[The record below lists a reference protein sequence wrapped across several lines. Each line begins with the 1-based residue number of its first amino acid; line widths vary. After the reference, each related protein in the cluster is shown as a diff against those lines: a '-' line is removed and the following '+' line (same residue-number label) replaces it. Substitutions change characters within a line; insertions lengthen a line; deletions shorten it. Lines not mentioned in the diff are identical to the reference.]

1 MANLGALSS
10 LGIGSGTLTY
20 DIIDKLKN
28 ADKAAMI
35 TPIDNKISEVKQ
47 KESSLT
53 TLTTLTATLKTA
65 VIDLSDSAFFEKRK
79 VNVSGSDVSVKAND
93 GVAVQDINMTINQL
107 AQTDINQ
114 SKGFASET
122 SSVVDTDTTMTI
134 DIDGNTYSI
143 DVKAGTTLEEL
154 RDQINNATE
163 GEVVASI
170 LNTGNTDPYSLILKS
185 SATGEN
191 QAISVSYDADDG
203 DDDDDDDFLNL
214 TNVQP
219 AQDAKFKFNGVD
231 ITRST
236 NTIEDLVVGVTFELT
251 AASGSENRISI
262 QQDVEGIADMVS
274 EFVSAYNSW
283 NSNITEVTKFDPE
296 GGSTG
301 VFQGDSTVRRLLS
314 DVKYALFNSQV
325 DGKGAGT
332 YGITVNKD
340 GILSFD
346 RTTFINELNSDP
358 AKVKEVFTS
367 DTGGVFS
374 SLNDVLKNATDS
386 STGYLGIYEEQLK
399 TEESHLSD
407 ERERSLEILNK
418 RYEIMALQFAAYD
431 EMINSMNNAYQ
442 SLQMAIDSQLASKK

>member
-10 LGIGSGTLTY
+10 LGIASGTLTY

-114 SKGFASET
+114 SEGFASET

-143 DVKAGTTLEEL
+143 DVQAGTTLEEL
-154 RDQINNATE
+154 RDQINNTTE

-185 SATGEN
+185 SATGAN
-191 QAISVSYDADDG
+191 QAINVSY
-203 DDDDDDDFLNL
+203 DDDDFLSL

-219 AQDAKFKFNGVD
+219 AQDANFNFNGVD

-346 RTTFINELNSDP
+346 RTTFIDELNSDP